1 MGIPINHT
9 QIPDHLYNARQWF
22 APIQGSTLIATRCAE
37 YVLYYRALVSIVTVG
52 TISIYWQEVVDSVSY
67 TTEVIN

>member
-1 MGIPINHT
+1 MVCSYP
-9 QIPDHLYNARQWF
+9 
-22 APIQGSTLIATRCAE
+22 QGSTLIATRRAE

-67 TTEVIN
+67 TTGVVK